1 MQKPVQRLTILRVW
15 LQTRFRRHLIN
26 DPQRLAEKLFKDLKG
41 SNERWEVQLLQMNL
55 ISRMIAIHQLILL
68 NFYPYDLP
76 HPTPHTQ
83 THTHRTHAKLRH
95 THLPHAPNER
105 SAANLYG
112 PSPRRTRP
120 KPNRSPALEPS
131 AESAESAGR
140 HLAI

>member
-76 HPTPHTQ
+76 HPTPHTHTHAH
-83 THTHRTHAKLRH
+83 THT
-95 THLPHAPNER
+95 PHACQAAAHAPTARSQREER
-105 SAANLYG
+105 C
-112 PSPRRTRP
+112 
-120 KPNRSPALEPS
+120 
-131 AESAESAGR
+131 
-140 HLAI
+140 